1 MRRRNFSVG
10 IWFPIAIGGKAK
22 AMARRAKARNAGS
35 RAQHKRRQ
43 VAGAGNGVRD
53 KLAHKVDWSV
63 ENRPYT
69 TLALAVGLG
78 FVLRA
83 VWAR

>member
-1 MRRRNFSVG
+1 MGR
-10 IWFPIAIGGKAK
+10 KAK
-22 AMARRAKARNAGS
+22 VMATRAKARRAVS
-35 RAQHKRRQ
+35 RAQDKRKEA
-43 VAGAGNGVRD
+43 VGAVHELRD
-53 KLAHKVDWSV
+53 NLANKIDRSV

-78 FVLRA
+78 FVLGA